1 VTASQL
7 ISRWPPIA
15 QCAFW
20 VIISGIF
27 MTLQLAAVRVIAND
41 VSVFEIIFF
50 RGLFG
55 AVMMAPM
62 LIRNGSVLLRPNRK
76 GLIWLCGTLAFIA
89 NVFFYLSAK
98 HLPIADITAIHFSRP
113 IFAAVV
119 AAVVLGEALTGN
131 RILAIGL
138 GIVGAAIII
147 RPGII
152 DINIGVL
159 YVLGLVAVQSFNPIN
174 RKLLSRSEHP
184 DTVAVWNI
192 LTILPYGLLF
202 TLFFWTMPTLEQLGW
217 MALIGVMELLNQ
229 RVIARA
235 YVQGDAMIV
244 VGFHYTRLPIA
255 VIAGFMFF
263 GETPDIWIWIGAL
276 VIALAAIILA
286 RGETQSEKG
295 VKQAENTK

>member
-1 VTASQL
+1 VTASR
-7 ISRWPPIA
+7 IIARWPPTV

-20 VIISGIF
+20 VLISGIF
-27 MTLQLAAVRVIAND
+27 MTLQLAAVRMIADD

-55 AVMMAPM
+55 AVVMAPL
-62 LIRNGSVLLRPNRK
+62 LIRNGSVLLRPNRP

-119 AAVVLGEALTGN
+119 AAIVLGEALRGS
-131 RILAIGL
+131 RVLAIGL
-138 GIVGAAIII
+138 GIIGAAIII

-152 DINIGVL
+152 DVNIGVL

-192 LTILPYGLLF
+192 LTILPYGLAF
-202 TLFFWTMPTLEQLGW
+202 TLFVWTMPTPEQLFW

-235 YVQGDAMIV
+235 YIQGDAMIV

-255 VIAGFMFF
+255 VIVGFLFF
-263 GETPDIWIWIGAL
+263 GESPDIWIWVGAL
-276 VIALAAIILA
+276 VIAFAAIILA
-286 RGETQSEKG
+286 KGENRTEGGRAS
-295 VKQAENTK
+295 

>member
-1 VTASQL
+1 M
-7 ISRWPPIA
+7 ISRWPPTV

-20 VIISGIF
+20 VIISGVF
-27 MTLQLAAVRVIAND
+27 MTLQLAAVRMIVDD
-41 VSVFEIIFF
+41 VSVFEIILF

-55 AVMMAPM
+55 ALVMAPM
-62 LIRNGSVLLRPNRK
+62 LIRKGSILLRPNRP

-119 AAVVLGEALTGN
+119 AAIVLGEALRGS

-138 GIVGAAIII
+138 GIVGATIII

-152 DINIGVL
+152 DVNIGVL

-192 LTILPYGLLF
+192 LTILPCGLVL
-202 TLFFWTMPTLEQLGW
+202 TLFFWTMPTPVQLFW

-255 VIAGFMFF
+255 VVVGFMIF
-263 GETPDIWIWIGAL
+263 GESPDIWIWVGAL
-276 VIALAAIILA
+276 VIAAAAVILA
-286 RGETQSEKG
+286 KGENRVQGDKSP
-295 VKQAENTK
+295 